1 LFYNGVGAGWKKK
14 SSEENKTNKY
24 LVKTILIELSIVAE
38 VKSLHNSLKL
48 VSSETK
54 TH

>member
-1 LFYNGVGAGWKKK
+1 MEK
-14 SSEENKTNKY
+14 EEFRRKLNKINKY

-38 VKSLHNSLKL
+38 VKSLHNSFKL

>member
-1 LFYNGVGAGWKKK
+1 MEK
-14 SSEENKTNKY
+14 EEFRRKQTNKY

-38 VKSLHNSLKL
+38 VKSLHNSFKL